1 MHKTEKTTTKQNTTS
16 ITSKCISC
24 SYNVNVKVN
33 SSAASV
39 KVLLSPGLKVASFCF
54 TFLTYGFYSESPH
67 DLIKLLELQL
77 SATFQLSGGKMKKGQ
92 KRHIAWF
99 SQLPLRSL
107 SERHT
112 KLPCGQNLDTWSY
125 LSEKKAEIFSHLVRH
140 NTISRKMGFILKQKE
155 TIDIDW

>member
-16 ITSKCISC
+16 ITSKCVSC
-24 SYNVNVKVN
+24 SYNVNVKAN
-33 SSAASV
+33 SSTASV

-77 SATFQLSGGKMKKGQ
+77 SATFQLSGGMMKKGQ
-92 KRHIAWF
+92 KRHTAWF

-107 SERHT
+107 SERLIQHYHVARIQTHGHT
-112 KLPCGQNLDTWSY
+112 SVKRRLRYLAIWLGTTPFQEKWISY
-125 LSEKKAEIFSHLVRH
+125 
-140 NTISRKMGFILKQKE
+140 
-155 TIDIDW
+155 